1 MNNVQDKCL
10 RHSTSFIQNT
20 PVVKKPL
27 TPARVARGPSRKEK
41 IDQYLSFVYHGHKA
55 PEDESESPSASFVT
69 KTASNISKSGSSK
82 ILNSAASGPA
92 KYHSQTKKVTFG
104 LAD

>member
-1 MNNVQDKCL
+1 MSNVQDKCL
-10 RHSTSFIQNT
+10 RHSTSFIQNK
-20 PVVKKPL
+20 PMVKKPL

-41 IDQYLSFVYHGHKA
+41 FDQYLSFVYDGHKV
-55 PEDESESPSASFVT
+55 PEDESESPSSLFVT
-69 KTASNISKSGSSK
+69 KTASNIPQRDSSK
-82 ILNSAASGPA
+82 RLDSAASGKA